1 MVEDN
6 TKNKNEIAMLEL
18 SITQNKA
25 DLFPLSTAQ
34 INPLSPFIFSTNNS
48 PGGEARLIQK
58 PVRLHYALTSGVVT
72 VVDGNCISTL
82 PGKLLRGFQVAV

>member
-6 TKNKNEIAMLEL
+6 TKNKNEITLEL
-18 SITQNKA
+18 SIAQNKA
-25 DLFPLSTAQ
+25 DLIPPSKAQ
-34 INPLSPFIFSTNNS
+34 TNPLSPFIFSTNNS
-48 PGGEARLIQK
+48 PGGESRLIQK

-72 VVDGNCISTL
+72 VVGGNRTSPL